1 MKLSEKSRYF
11 ILDNISKILFAYETG
26 AGSLMGAQCADLVSA
41 IMHNTEDAITLGG
54 AGEWDYEIAKAIK
67 NCDLASLESILK
79 TIYASEIGRI
89 GGSIKSA
96 SKTASS
102 RENGKKG
109 GRPRK
114 ITQPS

>member
-41 IMHNTEDAITLGG
+41 IMHNTSVNHLK
-54 AGEWDYEIAKAIK
+54 WDYEIAKCIK
-67 NCDLASLESILK
+67 NCDLAGLESILK

-89 GGSIKSA
+89 GGSVKSA